1 MILVNGA
8 NFKDITCLKI
18 AKYFFVLSLFMVNLM
33 IKKSFIAVLAISALI
48 ASMFVMPALA
58 TAPVTQHFEG
68 FLQGGAID
76 PQPDDYHKIITEGGT
91 VHTFNLHGAGIIKIW
106 FGKTMAE
113 APSYVGTWATT
124 FQGLVNINN
133 EGLGPVQ
140 YKMVWTF
147 TKDGQVGT
155 FKGNILGTMVAPLPT
170 DNALTG
176 LHGVLQGDGI
186 FEGYKIVIEDGGR
199 ATKQPTT
206 YTGFVQIP

>member
-1 MILVNGA
+1 MNKKLLGIAIATLSIA
-8 NFKDITCLKI
+8 LLIT
-18 AKYFFVLSLFMVNLM
+18 
-33 IKKSFIAVLAISALI
+33 
-48 ASMFVMPALA
+48 PALA
-58 TAPVTQHFEG
+58 APAQTEHFEG
-68 FLQGGAID
+68 WIKGGAISQ
-76 PQPDDYHKIITEGGT
+76 QPDDYTNFVTEGG
-91 VHTFNLHGAGIIKIW
+91 VAHTFNLAGAGTVKIW

-113 APSYVGTWATT
+113 APNTPSYVGTWTTT
-124 FQGLVNINN
+124 FQGSVNTNN

-147 TKDGQVGT
+147 IKDGQVGT

-199 ATKQPTT
+199 ETKQPTT
-206 YTGFVQIP
+206 YTGIVQMP